1 MLFVLIELAT
11 CFYFLK
17 INIFCF
23 DGYNNLSI
31 SFSFKVRRWYTVII
45 IALIVVIIL
54 TALILLLIN
63 ANKIKYDNES
73 LIDGYSKGN
82 LSSDEIEKKAE
93 QISKLYTVSKKASS
107 RKRLIQ
113 NLDTSFNIFLKNYKF
128 ISLELETKRNVLSA
142 AEWLLDN
149 FYLIEKE
156 YKDVKHN
163 MPKSYYQNLPVIDKG
178 LMRGYPRIY
187 AIALEM
193 VSYSGGIVDEE
204 LIDHFVIGY
213 QRHNLLS
220 SGEIWALPIMLRI
233 ALLQYISSISDSIVN
248 AQDEK
253 NKGEIIADSLI
264 TAYADGNLED
274 KIKELSEES
283 ICFSSHSI
291 ERILKVLR
299 DNGVESKLIY
309 TWIDEKL
316 ESQETNSEKMISKE
330 HQLVSK
336 FQINIGSCINS
347 IREVEG
353 LNWKENFEKISELEK
368 ILRSDPSGIYKD
380 MDFETKDYYRHC
392 VEKISK
398 RFKLSEIYLARKA
411 IECARDD
418 KSTLLLK
425 KHVGYYLMQE
435 GVKCLKT
442 KVGIKDKGFNLLT
455 MKISKHSVKF
465 YICINVIGTILLAWM
480 LDTYIYL
487 GDNYEI
493 SWKYF
498 IALAALIIPCS
509 EIINSILNWSINHLS
524 EPAFIPKMEF
534 KNGIPDEYKT
544 TVVVPTLLTSER
556 KILDL
561 ISDIEVYYMG
571 NKDKNIY
578 FAVLGDFADS
588 KLEFEQKDNELIE
601 CALKNIKLLNKK
613 YNKNTEDK
621 FYFLNRYR
629 MFNEKQRSFIG
640 WERKRGKLMEFNAL
654 LRGDKNTSY
663 NTISG
668 NISSLM
674 DVKYVITLDSDTML
688 PRDNSKKLIGAMA
701 HILNVPVLSDDKKT
715 VLRGHA
721 LMQPRVNISVTNAG
735 KTLFSNIFSGETGI
749 DIYTRAVS
757 DVYQDLFDEGMY
769 TGKGIYDIDV
779 FNSILTG
786 QIPENTVLS
795 HDLLEGSMVRAALVT
810 DIEFID
816 GYPAFYLAS
825 CDRVHRWIRGD
836 WQIIPWLFKGNLNAL
851 SKWKIFDNLRRSL
864 LAASL
869 MTITILSFTLLN
881 GSDGWLTVAVIS
893 LISPILFNVSDKVIS
908 PARGISLSGKIRDIK
923 SAVKQFFLIFCFIPY
938 QAYISL
944 DAIIRTLYRLIIS
957 KKNLLEWQT
966 SADAEAKC
974 GRKLKD
980 YISKMWVSSAAA
992 ALIAYFAFRRSTDIG
1007 FVMLPSSIIW
1017 FVSPFIAYYISKEV
1031 KALKLELSNDD
1042 MLYLRKV
1049 SRKTW
1054 AYFEDF
1060 LNEENNY
1067 LAPDNFQQ
1075 YANVGLAARTSP
1087 TNMAMGVTCTIS
1099 AYDFGYV
1106 GIIHVI
1112 KQLNNIIES
1121 MLTLRRYEGHFYNWY
1136 NTISKEPLH
1145 PMYIS
1150 TVDSGNLVGYLWTT
1164 VSALKEYENNP
1175 LINVNLSKGLLDTLR
1190 LASSEMEE
1198 GSEIKKKYDLMI
1210 IQLSSNDFELIRY
1223 KNILVEILQLDFDET
1238 CFWDKKLHDN
1248 AEDYYDELLDIAPWM
1263 EVVDDIDNKIINRL
1277 FAIVTKT
1284 PIKDVSL
1291 EITAFLSEIR
1301 AAGNNTPIKY
1311 KKFEKTILKT
1321 KFVSEDIVNKIECL
1335 QSKLMKMVEETNFSI
1350 LYDNKKELF
1359 SIGYDIEKG
1368 NIGNCYYDLLASE
1381 ARQASFIAIAKG
1393 DVNQGHWFKLGRA
1406 IATIYGNKGLVS
1418 WSGTMFEY
1426 LMPLLIM
1433 GNFADTLLDETY
1445 KSIIIGQKKY
1455 CSKRHLSCWGISESA
1470 FSAVDATSTYQYKA
1484 FGVPGIGL
1492 KRGLENDLVLSP
1504 YSTVLAM
1511 QLDLKGSLENLKRL
1525 SNRGMLAKYGF
1536 YEAIDYTRGVKKERK
1551 GTIVKCFMVHHQGM
1565 SLMSLNNVINKNI
1578 FQKRFHEI
1586 PQVKATEL
1594 LLQEKIP
1601 KTVVYEG
1608 KSFKKSAE
1616 VRDEKQ
1622 NVIVRRFDTP
1632 CTEIPEANF
1641 LSNGSY
1647 SMMITNSGSGY
1658 SKVNDRMLYRWK
1670 EDTTV
1675 DDSGMFFYIKNI
1687 NSNEY
1692 WSATFEPCRKE
1703 GDSYEAIFSLDKA
1716 EFERSDGS
1724 LITHTDITVSKEDDA
1739 EIREISI
1746 TNHGEHSRTVE
1757 VTSYCEVTLAPY
1769 LADLVHPAFSNL
1781 FVKTE
1786 FVEQPMCLLANRRPR
1801 SQKDVECFVMQTA
1814 VVEGEQVGNVQFETS
1829 RANFIGRCR
1838 NLINPAAMDS
1848 DSTLKNSIGAVLDP
1862 IISLRIRVKIK
1873 KGETCKIAY
1882 STAMCKSREEA
1893 LELASKFRSM
1903 HSIKTTFELSWNQIQ
1918 EEMRYLSIK
1927 PLQANMY
1934 QQMGSEILFLN
1945 KTYKKREEYIKNIK
1959 SGQSSL
1965 WAYGISGDLPII
1977 LLLIRKDE
1985 DFDLIRQLI
1994 NAHEYLSIKGLKVDL
2009 VILNLHKE
2017 LYLQLLQDKIR
2028 ELISSSSLRDKVNKN
2043 GGVFLYSQDEMK
2055 TDTVNLLIA
2064 ISKIVIDGDKETL
2077 LCPIKEKEKFREKEN
2092 IINFV
2097 PQQYLPEKF
2106 NFEKEKLKFFNEIGG
2121 FSEDGSKYIIILK
2134 NGDNTP
2140 APWINVISN
2149 GNFGFNVSENGMS
2162 CTWYKNSS
2170 ENKITSWTDDPVI
2183 DGESE
2188 ELYVQDQI
2196 DGNAWSISP
2205 KPIRD
2210 NGEYI
2215 IEHGFGYSTFK
2226 HVANSIVSEMTVFC
2240 PVGESVKICSIKL
2253 KNISDIQRKLRVVYY
2268 AKLVLGVVH
2277 EKTAQYLSTYINKEN
2292 KYIYANNTYSEHFAS
2307 THAYLSIIGGEN
2319 ESFTGDRCEFIG
2331 RGGNIE
2337 RPIALEKGKF
2347 ENTSGAGLDPCL
2359 AEAATIT
2366 LEQGE
2371 EKNIIILLG
2380 ASESNASIQKVIDY
2394 YSDLQKTEIE
2404 LNKVKDYWNELLERI
2419 KVKTPDDSMD
2429 VLINGWLMY
2438 QVISCRYNARTAFY
2452 QSGGAFGFRDQL
2464 QDVMAI
2470 SYLDPVVTRKH
2481 IIYSASRQFL
2491 EGDVQHWWHPVVES
2505 GIRTRF
2511 SDDLLWLPFSLI
2523 DYIKNTG
2530 DYSILDEEAY
2540 YLEDEPLSDNE
2551 DERYKISNK
2560 SEQKGTIYEHCI
2572 KAIDKSLK
2580 YGIHDIPLM
2589 GSGDWNDGMST
2600 VGNKGKGE
2608 SVWLGWF
2615 LCSILTKFKD
2625 ICGFKN
2631 DTNKAIYYE
2640 EQLDFIKKAVNKN
2653 AWNGSWYLRAFFDD
2667 GTPLGSI
2674 QNDECRI
2681 DSIAQSWSVISGAGI
2696 NERSK
2701 EAMSA
2706 VERNLIKKEKGIV
2719 QLLTPAFEKSKLEPG
2734 YIKGYLPGVRENGGQ
2749 YTHASI
2755 WVIIA
2760 FAMLNDGDKACQ
2772 IFNMINPINHSRS
2785 YLDCQTYCAE
2795 PYVMAADVYTVDPHA
2810 GRGGWSWYTGA
2821 AGWMYRCG
2829 IENILGL
2836 KLKGEKGFK
2845 VEPCIPKEWEK
2856 FNIEYKHEK
2865 CKYNITIQKGQEKG
2879 VRMDNE
2885 LLEGDIIPYLE
2896 SGEHDV
2902 LVII

>member
-1 MLFVLIELAT
+1 M
-11 CFYFLK
+11 
-17 INIFCF
+17 
-23 DGYNNLSI
+23 
-31 SFSFKVRRWYTVII
+31 II

-63 ANKIKYDNES
+63 INKIKYENES
-73 LIDGYSKGN
+73 LIDGLSKGN
-82 LSSDEIEKKAE
+82 LSIDEIEIKAE
-93 QISKLYTVSKKASS
+93 EISKLYTVSKKTNS
-107 RKRLIQ
+107 RKKLMQ
-113 NLDTSFNIFLKNYKF
+113 NLDTSYNSFLNNYKF
-128 ISLELETKRNVLSA
+128 ISSQLETKRDVLSA
-142 AEWLLDN
+142 AQWLLDN
-149 FYLIEKE
+149 LYLIEKE

-163 MPKSYYQNLPVIDKG
+163 MPKSYYENMPVIDKG

-187 AIALEM
+187 SIALEM
-193 VSYSGGIVDEE
+193 VSYSSGIIDEQ
-204 LIDHFVIGY
+204 LIDHFIIGY
-213 QRHNLLS
+213 QKHNLLS
-220 SGEIWALPIMLRI
+220 TGEIWALPIMLRI
-233 ALLQYISSISDSIVN
+233 ALLQYVSSISDSIVA
-248 AQDEK
+248 AQKEK
-253 NKGEIIADSLI
+253 NTGESIADSLI
-264 TAYADGNLED
+264 DAYADGDLED
-274 KIKELSEES
+274 KIKEISQENIS
-283 ICFSSHSI
+283 FSPHSI

-299 DNGVESKLIY
+299 DNGVENTLIY

-316 ESQETNSEKMISKE
+316 ESQETNSEKMITLE

-336 FQINIGSCINS
+336 YQINIGNCINS

-353 LNWKENFEKISELEK
+353 LNWKENFKKISALEK
-368 ILRSDPSGIYKD
+368 ILNSDPSGIYKG

-392 VEKISK
+392 IEKLSK
-398 RFKLSEIYLARKA
+398 RYKVSEIYTARKVV
-411 IECARDD
+411 ECAIDD
-418 KSTLLLK
+418 NSNTQLK
-425 KHVGYYLMQE
+425 KHVGYYLME
-435 GVKCLKT
+435 DGLEFLKI
-442 KVGIKDKGFNLLT
+442 KLGITDKGFNLARKKLN
-455 MKISKHSVKF
+455 KHSVKL
-465 YICINVIGTILLAWM
+465 YIYTNLIGTILLSWI

-487 GDNYEI
+487 GDNNEI

-498 IALAALIIPCS
+498 LAFTALLIPCS
-509 EIINSILNWSINHLS
+509 EIINSIFNWSINHLT

-534 KNGIPDEYKT
+534 KDGIPDHCKT
-544 TVVVPTLLTSER
+544 IVVVPTLLINEK

-561 ISDIEVYYMG
+561 INDIEVYYMG
-571 NKDKNIY
+571 NKDKNLY

-588 KLEFEQKDNELIE
+588 KSEYEEKDNELINF
-601 CALKNIKLLNKK
+601 ALKNINLLNKK
-613 YNKNTEDK
+613 YNKGQDDK
-621 FYFLNRYR
+621 FFFLNRYR
-629 MFNEKQRSFIG
+629 KFNEKQRSWIG

-668 NISSLM
+668 SISCLM

-688 PRDNSKKLIGAMA
+688 PRDNAKKLIGSMA
-701 HILNVPVLSDDKKT
+701 HILNIPVLSKDGKT

-735 KTLFSNIFSGETGI
+735 KTLFSKIFSGETGI

-769 TGKGIYDIDV
+769 TGKGIYDIDI
-779 FNSILTG
+779 FNEVLND

-795 HDLLEGSMVRAALVT
+795 HDLLEGCMVRAALVT

-816 GYPAFYLAS
+816 GYPPFYMAS

-836 WQIIPWLFKGNLNAL
+836 WQIIPWLFKSSLNSL

-864 LAASL
+864 LAPSL
-869 MTITILSFTLLN
+869 MIITVLSFTLLN
-881 GSDGWLTVAVIS
+881 DSDGWLTVAVVS

-938 QAYISL
+938 QAYISIN
-944 DAIIRTLYRLIIS
+944 AIIRTLYRLVFS
-957 KKNLLEWQT
+957 KKNLLEWKT
-966 SADAEAKC
+966 SAEAEAKC
-974 GRKLKD
+974 GRKIKD
-980 YISKMWVSSAAA
+980 YIYKMWVSSAAA
-992 ALIAYFAFRRSTDIG
+992 VLIMYFAFKRSIDIG

-1017 FVSPFIAYYISKEV
+1017 FVSPLIAYYISKEAKV
-1031 KALKLELSNDD
+1031 LKEELSEHDIQ
-1042 MLYLRKV
+1042 YLRKV

-1060 LNEENNY
+1060 LNKENNY
-1067 LAPDNFQQ
+1067 LAPDNFQE
-1075 YANVGLAARTSP
+1075 YANVGLAPRTSP
-1087 TNMAMGVTCTIS
+1087 TNMAMGITCTIS

-1106 GIIHVI
+1106 GIIHV
-1112 KQLNNIIES
+1112 QERLSHIIES
-1121 MLTLRRYEGHFYNWY
+1121 MLTLKRYEGHFYNWY
-1136 NTISKEPLH
+1136 NTIDKTPLH

-1164 VSALKEYENNP
+1164 VSALKEFENNP
-1175 LINVNLSKGLLDTLR
+1175 LINCNLSKGLMDTLI
-1190 LASSEMEE
+1190 LASSEIED
-1198 GSEIKKKYDLMI
+1198 GSDTQKKYDEMTK
-1210 IQLSSNDFELIRY
+1210 QLCATDFDLI
-1223 KNILVEILQLDFDET
+1223 KFKDILLEILQLNLEEKS
-1238 CFWDKKLHDN
+1238 FWNKKLYDN
-1248 AEDYYDELLDIAPWM
+1248 AAAYYSELLQLLPCL
-1263 EVVDDIDNKIINRL
+1263 EVVDDLDNDLVKAL
-1277 FAIVTKT
+1277 FNIASKT
-1284 PIKDVSL
+1284 SIKDVSL
-1291 EITAFLSEIR
+1291 EITDLLREVKKANINVCEE
-1301 AAGNNTPIKY
+1301 NE
-1311 KKFEKTILKT
+1311 KFEVYLLKT
-1321 KFVSEDIVNKIECL
+1321 KQVSEDIVNKIRCL
-1335 QSKLMKMVEETNFSI
+1335 ELKIMRMVEETNFSI
-1350 LYDNKKELF
+1350 LYDNNKELF

-1368 NIGNCYYDLLASE
+1368 SIGNCYYDLLASE

-1393 DVNQGHWFKLGRA
+1393 DVNQGHWFKLGRS
-1406 IATIYGNKGLVS
+1406 ITTIYGNKGLVS

-1433 GNFADTLLDETY
+1433 GNFPDTLLDETY

-1455 CSKRHLSCWGISESA
+1455 CNKRHLQCWGISESA

-1492 KRGLENDLVLSP
+1492 KRGLKNDLVLSP
-1504 YSTVLAM
+1504 YSTILSM

-1525 SNRGMLAKYGF
+1525 SNEGMLAKYGF
-1536 YEAIDYTRGVKKERK
+1536 YEAIDYTSQRIKKGK
-1551 GTIVKCFMVHHQGM
+1551 AVIIKCFMVHHQGM
-1565 SLMSLNNVINKNI
+1565 SLMSLNNVLNKNI

-1608 KSFKKSAE
+1608 DSFKESIDIKK
-1616 VRDEKQ
+1616 EKQ
-1622 NVIVRRFDTP
+1622 NVIVRRFATP
-1632 CTEIPEANF
+1632 NTEIPEGDF

-1658 SKVNDRMLYRWK
+1658 SKVNDRMIYRWK
-1670 EDTTV
+1670 EDATV

-1692 WSATFEPCRKE
+1692 WSAAFEPCRKQ

-1716 EFERSDGS
+1716 EFERNDGS
-1724 LITHTDITVSKEDDA
+1724 LTTHTDITVSKEDDA
-1739 EIREISI
+1739 EIRNISI

-1769 LADLVHPAFSNL
+1769 GADLVHPAYSNL

-1801 SQKDVECFVMQTA
+1801 SQKDEEYYMMQTA
-1814 VVEGEQVGNVQFETS
+1814 VVEGEQIGNVQFETS
-1829 RANFIGRCR
+1829 RVKFIGRCR
-1838 NLINPAAMDS
+1838 NLISPASMDS

-1882 STAMCKSREEA
+1882 STAMGKSREEV
-1893 LELASKFRSM
+1893 LKLAAKYSSM
-1903 HSIKTTFELSWNQIQ
+1903 HNVKSTFELSWSQIQ

-1934 QQMGSEILFLN
+1934 QKMGSKIIFFN
-1945 KTYKKREEYIKNIK
+1945 DTYKKREAYIKSIN

-1965 WAYGISGDLPII
+1965 WSHGISGDLPIM

-1985 DFDLIRQLI
+1985 DFDLIRQII
-1994 NAHEYLSIKGLKVDL
+1994 NAHEYLTIKGLKIDL
-2009 VILNLHKE
+2009 VIINLHKE

-2043 GGVFLYSQDEMK
+2043 GGVFLYSQNDMEES
-2055 TDTVNLLIA
+2055 TVSLLVA
-2064 ISKIVIDGDKETL
+2064 ISRIVIDADTETL
-2077 LCPIKEKEKFREKEN
+2077 LCQTKEEEKIDDEKN
-2092 IINFV
+2092 IAHYKTQDYTPVKFV
-2097 PQQYLPEKF
+2097 
-2106 NFEKEKLKFFNEIGG
+2106 FEKQKLKFFNEIGG
-2121 FSEDGSKYIIILK
+2121 YSEDGSKYVIILK

-2149 GNFGFNVSENGMS
+2149 GKFGFNVSENGMS
-2162 CTWYKNSS
+2162 CTWFKNSS
-2170 ENKITSWTDDPVI
+2170 ENKITAWTDDPVI

-2188 ELYVQDQI
+2188 ELYIQDQI
-2196 DGNAWSISP
+2196 DGSAWSISP

-2226 HVANSIVSEMTVFC
+2226 HAKNAIVSEMTVFS
-2240 PVGESVKICSIKL
+2240 PIDESVKVCWVKL
-2253 KNISDIQRKLRVVYY
+2253 KNISGIQRKLRVVYY

-2277 EKTAQYLSTYINKEN
+2277 EKTAQYISTFINDES
-2292 KYIYANNTYSEHFAS
+2292 KYIYASNKFSEHFAS
-2307 THAYLSIIGGEN
+2307 TLAYLCVSGGEN
-2319 ESFTGDRCEFIG
+2319 ETFTGDRCEFIG
-2331 RGGNIE
+2331 RGGSIE
-2337 RPIALEKGKF
+2337 RPEALSKSKF
-2347 ENTSGAGLDPCL
+2347 ENKSGAGFDPCL
-2359 AEAATIT
+2359 AEGSTII
-2366 LEQGE
+2366 LEKGE
-2371 EKNIIILLG
+2371 EKSIMILLG
-2380 ASESNASIQKVIDY
+2380 ASESDSCVQKVIEY
-2394 YSDLQKTEIE
+2394 YSDIQNTEIE
-2404 LNKVKDYWNELLERI
+2404 LNKVKDYWNELLGKI
-2419 KVKTPDDSMD
+2419 KVKTPDDSLD
-2429 VLINGWLMY
+2429 TLVNGWLMY
-2438 QVISCRYNARTAFY
+2438 QVISCRYKARTAFY

-2470 SYLDPVVTRKH
+2470 SYLDPAITRQH

-2511 SDDLLWLPFSLI
+2511 SDDLLWLPFCLI
-2523 DYIKNTG
+2523 NYIKNTG
-2530 DYSILDEEAY
+2530 DFSILDEQAN
-2540 YLEDEPLSDNE
+2540 YLEDAPLADNE
-2551 DERYKISNK
+2551 DERYKISSK
-2560 SEQKGTIYEHCI
+2560 SAQKGTIYEHCI

-2580 YGIHDIPLM
+2580 YGKHDIPLM

-2600 VGNKGKGE
+2600 VGNKGNGE

-2615 LCSILTKFKD
+2615 LCKILTDFKD
-2625 ICGFKN
+2625 ICSYK
-2631 DTNKAIYYE
+2631 DDINKSTYYE
-2640 EQLDFIKKAVNKN
+2640 QQVNFIKKAVNKN
-2653 AWNGSWYLRAFFDD
+2653 AWNGGWYLRAFFDD

-2681 DSIAQSWSVISGAGI
+2681 DSISQSWAVISGAGTDD
-2696 NERSK
+2696 RSR
-2701 EAMSA
+2701 EAMRA
-2706 VERNLIKKEKGIV
+2706 VERNLINKEKGIV

-2760 FAMLNDGDKACQ
+2760 FAMLNEGDKACQ
-2772 IFNMINPINHSRS
+2772 IFNMINPINHTRS

-2795 PYVMAADVYTVDPHA
+2795 PYVMAADVYTVEPHV

-2821 AGWMYRCG
+2821 AGWMYTCA

-2836 KLKGEKGFK
+2836 KLVGEKGFK
-2845 VEPCIPKEWEK
+2845 VQPCIPEEWK
-2856 FNIEYKHEK
+2856 SFNMEFKHEK
-2865 CKYNITIQKGQEKG
+2865 CKYKILIQKGTSKAITLDEK
-2879 VRMDNE
+2879 V
-2885 LLEGDIIPYLE
+2885 LEGTIIPYLE

-2902 LVII
+2902 IVTI